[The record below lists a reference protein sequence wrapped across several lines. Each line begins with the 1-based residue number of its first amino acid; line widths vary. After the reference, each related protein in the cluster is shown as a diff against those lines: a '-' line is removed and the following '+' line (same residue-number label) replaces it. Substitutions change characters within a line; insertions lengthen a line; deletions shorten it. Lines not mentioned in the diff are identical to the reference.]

1 MSLQTVPPERYKDIC
16 RLIDSDSCGA
26 VYAYS
31 VAERI
36 QSGIVYT
43 NENKSILLVWHSCG
57 FALLYG
63 AYDTGILREIGEM
76 MLHPAPFSRMV
87 LFAPDEQ
94 AAEYFERNSAFSTA
108 HRLFYRYPE
117 QQLPPELTEAVRI
130 TPEILS
136 QIKGKIT
143 PAFSWDDTDA
153 FLKKGVGYCVLRDGI
168 PAAWAFSAAVSPQE
182 TDIGVE
188 TDERYRR
195 QGLAYLA
202 ANAMIRYT
210 ISHGKKPVWACH
222 AANKGSRKLAEALG
236 FRQCSECITVTGS

>member
-1 MSLQTVPPERYKDIC
+1 MSLKIVPPEQYRDVC
-16 RLIDSDSCGA
+16 GLIEPESCGA

-36 QSGIVYT
+36 QSGVMYT
-43 NENKSILLVWHSCG
+43 NENESILLVHHFCG
-57 FALLYG
+57 FGLLYG
-63 AYDTGILREIGEM
+63 VYDTRILREIGEL
-76 MLHPAPFSRMV
+76 MLHPAPFSRLV
-87 LFAPDEQ
+87 LFAPDKQ
-94 AAEYFERNSAFSTA
+94 AAAYFDRNNAFSAA
-108 HRLFYRYPE
+108 HRLFFQYPE
-117 QQLPPELTEAVRI
+117 QQLPPEMPDAVRI

-143 PAFSWDDTDA
+143 PAFSWDDSDA
-153 FLKKGVGYCVLRDGI
+153 FLQKGVGYCVMRDGI

-195 QGLAYLA
+195 QGLAHLA

-210 ISHGKKPVWACH
+210 LTQKKKPVWACH
-222 AANKGSRKLAEALG
+222 AENTGSRKLAEALG
-236 FRQCSECITVTGS
+236 FRQCGECITVTGR